1 MRGVGGDRV
10 HGYDLDV
17 QIVEGGEKSEKLRLI
32 GHAAHQPRL
41 ITSCHDDAEHDEE
54 QKRGHCRS
62 VHGLRHYSKEASNF
76 PLVKCPATYPAA
88 DQRRLDGF

>member
-32 GHAAHQPRL
+32 GHAAHQPSESVVAGVDREPVKGGHELRL
-41 ITSCHDDAEHDEE
+41 MRPRTMTS
-54 QKRGHCRS
+54 
-62 VHGLRHYSKEASNF
+62 
-76 PLVKCPATYPAA
+76 
-88 DQRRLDGF
+88 